1 MAIVINGSNNSI
13 SGLAVGGLPD
23 GCVDTDM
30 IAANA
35 LSSAK
40 LSDSAITN
48 AKLPAGSIIKVTHG
62 THNASGLSTTST
74 SFQNYTASNITVTK
88 VRGAGNVSGGSKL
101 LVFGNAWIEHSGSN
115 ANSRHLTY
123 SLMRDGTE
131 LSGLNFGM
139 GNLYSQGASG
149 YQSNADI
156 KYMDTANLNAGDYVY
171 SMCIA
176 SKDGTM
182 TAQIGNTQRLGTWII
197 LEVAT

>member
-1 MAIVINGSNNSI
+1 
-13 SGLAVGGLPD
+13 
-23 GCVDTDM
+23 
-30 IAANA
+30 
-35 LSSAK
+35 
-40 LSDSAITN
+40 
-48 AKLPAGSIIKVTHG
+48 
-62 THNASGLSTTST
+62 
-74 SFQNYTASNITVTK
+74 
-88 VRGAGNVSGGSKL
+88 
-101 LVFGNAWIEHSGSN
+101 
-115 ANSRHLTY
+115 
-123 SLMRDGTE
+123 MRDGTE